1 MHHPLSSGTFNSSVG
16 FLAWSPH
23 QTRERKKTGGKL
35 IIIINYSQV
44 LLILIIHVID
54 HHLNHYHYGRCVAF
68 TWISV
73 WMRFGTLCARV
84 HVLICLWLEW
94 FDQGVWKIGY
104 FINSVCVCVC
114 CLLFCSFHLDRMT
127 MKSKSVDWK
136 LKRVGSEPEN
146 KNLWHCAEFC
156 NSFSMVF
163 VFFLID

>member
-114 CLLFCSFHLDRMT
+114 VVYFFVHFIWIEWRWNRNRLIEN
-127 MKSKSVDWK
+127 
-136 LKRVGSEPEN
+136 LKELGVNQKTKTFGTAPN
-146 KNLWHCAEFC
+146 
-156 NSFSMVF
+156 F
-163 VFFLID
+163 VIPFRWYSCFF